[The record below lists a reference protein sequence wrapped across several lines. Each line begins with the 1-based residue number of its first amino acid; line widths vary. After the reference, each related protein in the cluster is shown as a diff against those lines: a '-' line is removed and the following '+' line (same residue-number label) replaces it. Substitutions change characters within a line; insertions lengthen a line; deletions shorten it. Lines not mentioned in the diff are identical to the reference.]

1 MPSICCVLRDTGDKD
16 SLLQGAYGVS
26 QHLRNSE
33 LKQNRNCSN
42 LYTKK
47 NHSKENLYNK
57 MILVVYNEN
66 STDLVA
72 VICIYNGLLAF
83 CQLYILAPL

>member
-1 MPSICCVLRDTGDKD
+1 
-16 SLLQGAYGVS
+16 
-26 QHLRNSE
+26 
-33 LKQNRNCSN
+33 
-42 LYTKK
+42 
-47 NHSKENLYNK
+47 

-83 CQLYILAPL
+83 CQLYILEPLWNYRFPNNLTAYHYHLHYANKSIWKFIKGWQLQGFLKETVYTGGKEAM

>member
-1 MPSICCVLRDTGDKD
+1 
-16 SLLQGAYGVS
+16 
-26 QHLRNSE
+26 
-33 LKQNRNCSN
+33 
-42 LYTKK
+42 
-47 NHSKENLYNK
+47 

>member
-1 MPSICCVLRDTGDKD
+1 MSAVCLGIWKIKIASFKELMVSVLRDW
-16 SLLQGAYGVS
+16 Q
-26 QHLRNSE
+26 
-33 LKQNRNCSN
+33 LKQNRNCSH

-47 NHSKENLYNK
+47 HSKENLYDK

-83 CQLYILAPL
+83 CQLYILEPL